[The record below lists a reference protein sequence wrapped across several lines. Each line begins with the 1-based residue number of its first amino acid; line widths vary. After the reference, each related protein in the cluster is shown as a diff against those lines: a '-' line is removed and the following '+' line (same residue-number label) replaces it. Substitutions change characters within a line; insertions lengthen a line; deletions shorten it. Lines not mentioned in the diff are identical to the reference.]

1 MSKLYTKSVN
11 PAPTCAFVAQQEQ
24 PMVSEPKPAS
34 SRQMGVILRVK
45 ELARYLSVSRSS
57 IYNLMDAKS
66 KYYKADF
73 PKPISLSLRAK
84 GWLKSEVEAYLERES
99 KKANTPETQ
108 NQ

>member
-1 MSKLYTKSVN
+1 MSKV
-11 PAPTCAFVAQQEQ
+11 
-24 PMVSEPKPAS
+24 
-34 SRQMGVILRVK
+34 LRVK
-45 ELARYLSVSRSS
+45 ELACYLSVSRSS
-57 IYNLMDAKS
+57 IYNFMDAKS

-84 GWLKSEVEAYLERES
+84 GWLKSEVDAYLERES

>member
-73 PKPISLSLRAK
+73 PKPISL
-84 GWLKSEVEAYLERES
+84 KSEVDAYLERES

>member
-1 MSKLYTKSVN
+1 MSK
-11 PAPTCAFVAQQEQ
+11 
-24 PMVSEPKPAS
+24 
-34 SRQMGVILRVK
+34 ILRVK
-45 ELARYLSVSRSS
+45 ELARYLSGSRSS
-57 IYNLMDAKS
+57 MYNLMDAKS

-99 KKANTPETQ
+99 KKAKTPETQ